1 MIMEV
6 SRVAMVLE
14 KNFGFEDVAFEKCG
28 GVYRLTATRKGQIYI
43 RAGSLETLLETLVD
57 EAARADEAEAR
68 AAPAPA
74 PKQPKT
80 KAKAKLDAELAE

>member
-43 RAGSLETLLETLVD
+43 RAGSLEMLLATLVD

-68 AAPAPA
+68 AAPAPKP
-74 PKQPKT
+74 PKP
-80 KAKAKLDAELAE
+80 KAKAKPEAELAE